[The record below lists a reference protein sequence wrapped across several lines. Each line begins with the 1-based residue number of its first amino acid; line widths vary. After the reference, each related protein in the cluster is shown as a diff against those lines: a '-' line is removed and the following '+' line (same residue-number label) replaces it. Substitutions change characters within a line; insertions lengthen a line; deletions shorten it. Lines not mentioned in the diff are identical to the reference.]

1 MRVLQVVQCPQR
13 RGAEVFAHELS
24 HALRSLGHEVSTRY
38 LEPAA
43 EDSAALPFEPGDA
56 VLAPGK
62 AGTVRTSLALQREIR
77 RLRPDVVQVNG
88 SATVKVGALA
98 GWSAPA
104 RGWVLVRRAIGDPAA
119 WLRDRP
125 RRWFYRFGVM
135 PQVDGVVAVSQ
146 ATLDGLRREGL
157 AAPGVVIPRS
167 VDARRFVA
175 SAPRDELRARH
186 GVAPECP
193 LVISVGSLTPE
204 KRLDRLLRAVAAMAP
219 RVKDLQAWIVGDGA
233 DRAELEGLAR
243 SLGVASRVRFW
254 GAQRNVADLV
264 GAADVLALTSDTE
277 GIPGVVIEA
286 ACLGVPSVAT
296 RVGGVPECV
305 LHERTGLLVD
315 PEDGAALVHAL
326 EALATRSELRR
337 SLGEAARAHALANFD
352 LARAAERFVEFYR
365 RVIDERERRA
375 RSA

>member
-24 HALRSLGHEVSTRY
+24 QALRSLGHEVFTRY
-38 LEPAA
+38 LEPAPG
-43 EDSAALPFEPGDA
+43 DSALPLESGDA
-56 VLAPGK
+56 VLGSSG
-62 AGTVRTSLALQREIR
+62 AGTVRASLALQREIR

-104 RGWVLVRRAIGDPAA
+104 RDWVLIRRAIGDPAA

-135 PQVDGVVAVSQ
+135 PQVDGVVAVSR

-157 AAPGVVIPRS
+157 RAPGVVIPRS
-167 VDARRFVA
+167 VDAKRFVT
-175 SAPRDELRARH
+175 SAPREALRARH
-186 GVAPECP
+186 GVAPDCP

-204 KRLDRLLRAVAAMAP
+204 KRLDRVLRAVAAISS
-219 RVKDLQAWIVGDGA
+219 RVGGLQAWFVGEGPC
-233 DRAELEGLAR
+233 RAELEGLAR
-243 SLGVASRVRFW
+243 SLGVTSRVRFW
-254 GAQRNVADLV
+254 GSQRNVADLV
-264 GAADVLALTSDTE
+264 GAADLLALTSDTE
-277 GIPGVVIEA
+277 GIPGVVLEA

-305 LHERTGLLVD
+305 LHEKTGLLVD
-315 PEDGAALVHAL
+315 PEDGPALVLAL
-326 EALATRSELRR
+326 EALATRCDLRR
-337 SLGEAARAHALANFD
+337 SLGAAAHAHAVANFD
-352 LARAAERFVEFYR
+352 LASAAIRFVEFYR
-365 RVIDERERRA
+365 QVIDKRGRRA